1 MNNSA
6 GRELAVILILWRRHV
21 TGKKCLNDR
30 IISRIN
36 RWNRIFAPKPIT
48 KINIGAAR
56 RAKGP
61 FCSSRCADVDLGNW
75 FRGKYAIP
83 AVDSA
88 DDTIIEALLAGDM
101 AAPQDEDDR

>member
-1 MNNSA
+1 MGDTKQNQQSETAGSA
-6 GRELAVILILWRRHV
+6 EKSSEKSVRKSLP
-21 TGKKCLNDR
+21 KCP
-30 IISRIN
+30 
-36 RWNRIFAPKPIT
+36 AC
-48 KINIGAAR
+48 GASVDAKAR
-56 RAKGP
+56 P

-101 AAPQDEDDR
+101 APPQDEDEH